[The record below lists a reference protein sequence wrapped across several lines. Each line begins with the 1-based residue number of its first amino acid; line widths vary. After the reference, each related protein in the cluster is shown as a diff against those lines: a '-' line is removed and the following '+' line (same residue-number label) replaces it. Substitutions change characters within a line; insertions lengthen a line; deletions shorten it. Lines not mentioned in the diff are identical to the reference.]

1 MKLNE
6 CQKACAV
13 VTDKNNSFA
22 ELSKWSGMSIPRL
35 KQLRAKP
42 IKLETTKW
50 IAVHKLAKMYD
61 ENQKINKMNELE
73 YNELADLRDMA
84 KEGIIVGTAQD
95 IVDEINEQAN
105 NEDMTPSEYVQR
117 YVEDLHDLIERY
129 EDGTIAVEPNGI
141 YVLDDASLDGI
152 DAIELLDKR
161 TVYRELFNQPLK
173 AEELVK
179 QIDEKYRSILT
190 KEMKYPV
197 ILTEYHDDGYYYYVV
212 TSPNIPG
219 MVTDGDT
226 IAEALIHAEDA
237 IATMLD
243 GTDYPAVQ
251 DPKLWQLK
259 ANQFVAWVTLK

>member
-35 KQLRAKP
+35 KQLRAEP

-50 IAVHKLAKMYD
+50 IAVHKLAKMYN
-61 ENQKINKMNELE
+61 EKEKINMINELE

-95 IVDEINEQAN
+95 VVDEINEQAD
-105 NEDMTPSEYVQR
+105 NEDVTPVKYVQH
-117 YVEDLHDLIERY
+117 YVEDLHCLIARY
-129 EDGTIAVEPNGI
+129 EDGTIAVKSNGV
-141 YVLDDASLDGI
+141 YVLDDANLDGI
-152 DAIELLDKR
+152 DAIKLLDKR

-179 QIDEKYRSILT
+179 QIDEKYF
-190 KEMKYPV
+190 
-197 ILTEYHDDGYYYYVV
+197 D
-212 TSPNIPG
+212 
-219 MVTDGDT
+219 
-226 IAEALIHAEDA
+226 
-237 IATMLD
+237 
-243 GTDYPAVQ
+243 
-251 DPKLWQLK
+251 
-259 ANQFVAWVTLK
+259 